1 MKKLYPIVSA
11 LFAGSLFL
19 TSCLGDETVYTD
31 PECSITSFSVA
42 DITSTITEQKPDGTD
57 SSYTKTIS
65 GDYIYFN
72 INQLT
77 NEISTVD
84 SLPYWADVTHVV
96 PTVSSDGVV
105 YYKHK
110 GEEMY
115 SYFNNGT
122 DSIDFTDPV
131 EFLVV
136 AFNANDTKRYT
147 VSINKSSAD
156 IDSLVWT
163 RVVGSDL
170 SLNGVHHPL
179 FHDGRI
185 YIFSENG
192 GRPVV
197 TSTSLLSE
205 GRSWRAEAEMSGA
218 DGTIDFNSVVSFKGN
233 MYALDSEGGIY
244 ESTGDLRGET
254 WVLASEK
261 KLKKILAVDS
271 NYLYGFDGTS
281 IVATTDLLNWTENGN
296 TDLDCLPDEGISYA
310 SYATKTNP
318 SLENVVF
325 LGNSSGVSGKGA
337 VWFKISSANEANNE
351 TWNYIQVTDD
361 NPYPCPKLENLQMVR
376 YNGALYAFGGKP
388 LDGTLV
394 QLPYDYFFCSN
405 DNGITWHK
413 VLEKVALPSQVRRQ
427 DVPLSI
433 VKVDSELWLF
443 QSGGN
448 IWRGRISN
456 LSE

>member
-31 PECSITSFSVA
+31 PECSITSFSVS
-42 DITSTITEQKPDGTD
+42 DIVSNITVQKPDGSD
-57 SSYTKTIS
+57 SIYSKTIS

-72 INQLT
+72 IDQL
-77 NEISTVD
+77 NNKIYTVD
-84 SLPYWADVTHVV
+84 SLPYWTDVTHVI
-96 PTVSSDGVV
+96 PTVTSDGVV
-105 YYKHK
+105 YFRNQ
-110 GEEMY
+110 GEELY
-115 SYFNNGT
+115 RYLNNGK
-122 DSIDFTDPV
+122 DSIDFTAPV

-136 AFNANDTKRYT
+136 AYNANDTKRYT
-147 VSINKSSAD
+147 VSINKSSAE

-163 RVVGSDL
+163 RVVGADL
-170 SLNGVHHPL
+170 SLDGVHHSL
-179 FHDGRI
+179 YHDGRI
-185 YIFSENG
+185 YIFSDNG
-192 GRPVV
+192 GHPAV
-197 TSTSLLSE
+197 TSTSMLSE
-205 GRSWRAEAEMSGA
+205 GRSWKAETEMSGA
-218 DGTIDFNSVVSFKGN
+218 EGTIDFSSVVSFKGN

-244 ESTGDLRGET
+244 ESNSDRRGET

-281 IVATTDLLNWTENGN
+281 IVATTDLLNWDENGN
-296 TDLDCLPDEGISYA
+296 VDINMLPDECISYA

-318 SLENVVF
+318 SLENVVL
-325 LGNSSGVSGKGA
+325 LGNSDNLEDMA
-337 VWFKISSANEANNE
+337 AAWFKISSANEENDE
-351 TWNYIQVTDD
+351 TWNYIQVTDE

-376 YNGALYAFGGKP
+376 YNGALYAFGGKAVN
-388 LDGTLV
+388 GFSGYT
-394 QLPYDYFFCSN
+394 PYGFFYCSN

-413 VLEKVALPSQVRRQ
+413 MEEKVALPSQVRGV

-433 VKVDSELWLF
+433 VRVDNELWLF